1 MLQYAQDAQETDTP
15 WERWEAEDSLGG
27 WNPMQAHPLWNLS
40 MRYRRK
46 PRTIRIG
53 DHKVPEPE
61 RNAPEE
67 DQEYYV
73 PSTYNIAMYQEYR
86 WENVPFDQRC
96 LARGLVH
103 LSEEAAKCHA
113 RALIALTARE

>member
-15 WERWEAEDSLGG
+15 WQRWEVESLERWETIHTH
-27 WNPMQAHPLWNLS
+27 PMWNLS
-40 MRYRRK
+40 TRYRRK

-53 DHKVPEPE
+53 EHEVPEPE

-67 DQEYYV
+67 DQGYYV
-73 PSTYNIAMYQEYR
+73 PVTHDINMLQKYR
-86 WENVPFDQRC
+86 WENEPFDQRC

-103 LSEEAAKCHA
+103 LTEEAAIAHS